1 MMCNMITRMN
11 SDNLAKAA
19 ALALVVI
26 KLVLSWDKMS
36 GAHWAFYLLW
46 ALLFWGL
53 FQGLRP
59 VADVV
64 TGKSY
69 IRGWWYGIDYK
80 TPKSKP
86 FEYCIELLFSVIS
99 VIVGLYMMFRFIP

>member
-1 MMCNMITRMN
+1 MDNIIIRMN
-11 SDNLAKAA
+11 SDNLAKAT
-19 ALALVVI
+19 ALTLVVI
-26 KLVLSWDKMS
+26 KLVLSSDKMS

-69 IRGWWYGIDYK
+69 GRGWWHGRDYK
-80 TPKSKP
+80 IPKSKP
-86 FEYCIELLFSVIS
+86 FEYSIELLFSVIL

>member
-1 MMCNMITRMN
+1 MN

-19 ALALVVI
+19 ALVLILI
-26 KLVLSWDKMS
+26 KLALSWDKMS

-53 FQGLRP
+53 FQGFRP

-64 TGKSY
+64 TGKPY
-69 IRGWWYGIDYK
+69 IRGWYYGRHYK

-86 FEYCIELLFSVIS
+86 FEYCIELLFSVIT
-99 VIVGLYMMFRFIP
+99 VIVGLYMMFRLIP

>member
-1 MMCNMITRMN
+1 MNKMIARMN
-11 SDNLAKAA
+11 SDNLAKAV

-26 KLVLSWDKMS
+26 KLVLSFDKIS

-46 ALLFWGL
+46 LLLFWGL

-59 VADVV
+59 VSAVV

-69 IRGWWYGIDYK
+69 IRDWRNGGDYK
-80 TPKSKP
+80 IPISKP
-86 FEYCIELLFSVIS
+86 FKYYIALLFSLFTVIA
-99 VIVGLYMMFRFIP
+99 ILYMTFRFIP

>member
-1 MMCNMITRMN
+1 MN
-11 SDNLAKAA
+11 SDNLAKTV

-26 KLVLSWDKMS
+26 KLVLSLDKMS
-36 GAHWAFYLLW
+36 GAHWVFYLLW

-53 FQGLRP
+53 FQSLRP

-86 FEYCIELLFSVIS
+86 FEYCVELVFSFIP

>member
-1 MMCNMITRMN
+1 MN
-11 SDNLAKAA
+11 SDNLAKAV

-26 KLVLSWDKMS
+26 KLVLSLDKMS

-46 ALLFWGL
+46 GLLFWGL
-53 FQGLRP
+53 FQCLRP

-69 IRGWWYGIDYK
+69 IRGWWYGRDYK

-86 FEYCIELLFSVIS
+86 FEYCIELVFSVIP
-99 VIVGLYMMFRFIP
+99 VILCLYMMFKLIP

>member
-1 MMCNMITRMN
+1 MITTMN
-11 SDNLAKAA
+11 SDFIATAA

-26 KLVLSWDKMS
+26 KLVLSLDKMS

-46 ALLFWGL
+46 ALLFWAL

-64 TGKSY
+64 TGKPY
-69 IRGWWYGIDYK
+69 IRGWYYGRDYK
-80 TPKSKP
+80 TPRSKP
-86 FEYCIELLFSVIS
+86 FEYCIELAFSVIT
-99 VIVGLYMMFRFIP
+99 VIVGMYMMFRFIP

>member
-1 MMCNMITRMN
+1 MNKMITRMN
-11 SDNLAKAA
+11 SDNLAKAV

-26 KLVLSWDKMS
+26 KLVLSFDKMS

-46 ALLFWGL
+46 VLLFWGL

-69 IRGWWYGIDYK
+69 IRDWWNGGDYK
-80 TPKSKP
+80 IPASKP
-86 FEYCIELLFSVIS
+86 FQYYIALLFSLFTVIA
-99 VIVGLYMMFRFIP
+99 ILYMMFRFIP